1 MLIRCS
7 RCQRLY
13 AAQSDHDPGICL
25 YCLQSDKKD
34 AKEEQPGV
42 VMDWRDPLYEYACR
56 LAGRNQLKAWQQLEE
71 ILIRLD
77 DYRDC
82 RQMLEQARVRKQK
95 LYDKVVNDI
104 QISERRTILQNAVEQ
119 LRGFSGAPDAQ
130 KMLAIAEEKL
140 RVIVEREEREK
151 AEITRRRFAQAK
163 RRYLF
168 SIVTAAA
175 LVLSVLAYVLV
186 VFPGRLNRAESLIAQ
201 GQYEEAL
208 ALCMKSE
215 KVMATQRGGELL
227 RAART
232 GAAGTMRAEGRFEEA
247 VELYAVLR
255 MQDELDKTHLL
266 WSDALA
272 GQGDSKAAIEV
283 LLRTEK
289 SDARWTRLSALYMQR
304 ADEAAAEA
312 IARGI
317 QDVEYAG
324 SLGKG
329 FPALDAQLR
338 YCHLLH
344 EAGFDLAA
352 VYPDGVAIE
361 DAKLAALQIDAQDAR
376 EAELPL
382 ESALVFLREEDGHG
396 YSDFPWL
403 VYSGGSVGRDRSKD
417 SMYSVRLMPGYMF
430 REGASPARSFAQ
442 ADTALLIDGVY
453 IEKGKVS
460 VWTETKLSYSVVLP
474 RTLMRY
480 PYFSAVSSVAA
491 YDLRDPSR
499 RQVFAME
506 TSDAPCADEAW
517 MAVHGQDDDMLSGLT
532 ARRGE
537 MKTEEMHKVLDDL
550 LLGDRSER
558 TKGGDVNGAEP

>member
-1 MLIRCS
+1 M
-7 RCQRLY
+7 
-13 AAQSDHDPGICL
+13 
-25 YCLQSDKKD
+25 
-34 AKEEQPGV
+34 
-42 VMDWRDPLYEYACR
+42 MDWRDPLYEYACR
-56 LAGRNQLKAWQQLEE
+56 LFGRNQLKAWQRVEE
-71 ILIRLD
+71 ILIRLG

-82 RQMLEQARVRKQK
+82 RQMLEQASIRKQK
-95 LYDKVVNDI
+95 LYERVINDI
-104 QISERRTILQNAVEQ
+104 QSGERRTVLQNAVEQ
-119 LRGFSGAPDAQ
+119 LRGFSGTPESGEW
-130 KMLAIAEEKL
+130 LALGEEKL

-168 SIVTAAA
+168 SVLTAA
-175 LVLSVLAYVLV
+175 VLIVSVLAYVLV

-215 KVMATQRGGELL
+215 KVRETRRGGELL

-232 GAAGTMRAEGRFEEA
+232 GAAGAMRTEGRFEESA
-247 VELYAVLR
+247 ELYRILD
-255 MQDELDKTHLL
+255 MQDELEETYFL

-272 GQGDSKAAIEV
+272 GQGDSRAAIEV

-289 SDARWTRLSALYMQR
+289 SDARWMRLSALYMQR
-304 ADEAAAEA
+304 ADEAAEEA

-324 SLGKG
+324 SLGSAI
-329 FPALDAQLR
+329 PALDAQLR

-352 VYPDGVAIE
+352 VYPKGVLIE

-382 ESALVFLREEDGHG
+382 ESALVFLREEDGRG

-460 VWTETKLSYSVVLP
+460 VWTETKLSHSVVLP
-474 RTLMRY
+474 KTLMKS
-480 PYFSAVSSVAA
+480 PYVSAVSSVAA
-491 YDLRDPSR
+491 YDLRDPGR
-499 RQVFAME
+499 RQAFAVE
-506 TSDAPCADEAW
+506 TSDALCADEEW
-517 MAVHGQDDDMLSGLT
+517 MAVHGRDYDMLSGLT

-537 MKTEEMHKVLDDL
+537 MKLEEMCMVLDDL
-550 LLGDRSER
+550 LSADR
-558 TKGGDVNGAEP
+558 TKGGVANGAEP

>member
-1 MLIRCS
+1 M
-7 RCQRLY
+7 
-13 AAQSDHDPGICL
+13 G
-25 YCLQSDKKD
+25 
-34 AKEEQPGV
+34 
-42 VMDWRDPLYEYACR
+42 
-56 LAGRNQLKAWQQLEE
+56 
-71 ILIRLD
+71 
-77 DYRDC
+77 
-82 RQMLEQARVRKQK
+82 
-95 LYDKVVNDI
+95 
-104 QISERRTILQNAVEQ
+104 
-119 LRGFSGAPDAQ
+119 
-130 KMLAIAEEKL
+130 EEKL

-168 SIVTAAA
+168 SVLTAA
-175 LVLSVLAYVLV
+175 VLIVSVLAYVLV

-201 GQYEEAL
+201 GQYEEAF

-215 KVMATQRGGELL
+215 KVRETRRGGELL

-232 GAAGTMRAEGRFEEA
+232 GAAGAMRTEGRFEESA
-247 VELYAVLR
+247 ELYRILD
-255 MQDELDKTHLL
+255 MQDELEETYFL

-272 GQGDSKAAIEV
+272 GQGDSRAAIEV

-289 SDARWTRLSALYMQR
+289 SDARWMRLSALYMQR
-304 ADEAAAEA
+304 ADEAAEEA

-324 SLGKG
+324 SLGSAI
-329 FPALDAQLR
+329 PALDAQLR

-352 VYPDGVAIE
+352 VYPKGVLIE

-382 ESALVFLREEDGHG
+382 ESALVFLREEDGRG

-460 VWTETKLSYSVVLP
+460 VWTETKLSHSVVLP
-474 RTLMRY
+474 KTLMKY

-491 YDLRDPSR
+491 YDLRDPGR
-499 RQVFAME
+499 RQVFAVE
-506 TSDAPCADEAW
+506 TSDALCADEEW
-517 MAVHGQDDDMLSGLT
+517 MAVHGRDYDMLSGLT

-537 MKTEEMHKVLDDL
+537 MKLEEMCMVLDDL
-550 LLGDRSER
+550 LSADR
-558 TKGGDVNGAEP
+558 TKGGVANGAEP

>member
-1 MLIRCS
+1 MLLRCS
-7 RCQRLY
+7 KCQRLY
-13 AAQSDHDPGICL
+13 AAQSEHDPGICL
-25 YCLQSDKKD
+25 YCLQAEKPD
-34 AKEEQPGV
+34 AENDESQV

-56 LAGRNQLKAWQQLEE
+56 LAGRNQLKAWDRMEE
-71 ILIRLD
+71 ILIRLG

-82 RQMLEQARVRKQK
+82 RQMLEQARMRKQK
-95 LYDKVVNDI
+95 LYERIINDI
-104 QISERRTILQNAVEQ
+104 QIGERRTAVQNAVEQ
-119 LRGFSGAPDAQ
+119 LRDFSGTPEAGEW
-130 KMLAIAEEKL
+130 LAAGEEKL

-168 SIVTAAA
+168 SVLTAAL
-175 LVLSVLAYVLV
+175 LVMSVLAYVLV
-186 VFPGRLNRAESLIAQ
+186 FFPGRLNRAESLIAQ

-215 KVMATQRGGELL
+215 KVRETRRGGELL

-232 GAAGTMRAEGRFEEA
+232 GAAGAMRTEGRFEESA
-247 VELYAVLR
+247 ELYRILD
-255 MQDELDKTHLL
+255 MQDELEETHLL

-272 GQGDSKAAIEV
+272 GQGDSRAAIEV

-304 ADEAAAEA
+304 ADEAAEEA

-324 SLGKG
+324 SLGRAI
-329 FPALDAQLR
+329 PALDAQLR

-344 EAGFDLAA
+344 EAGFDLTA
-352 VYPDGVAIE
+352 VYPDGVSVE

-382 ESALVFLREEDGHG
+382 ESALVFLREEDGRG

-403 VYSGGSVGRDRSKD
+403 VYSGGSTGRDRSKD

-474 RTLMRY
+474 KTLMKY

-491 YDLRDPSR
+491 YDLRDPRR
-499 RQVFAME
+499 RQVFAVE
-506 TSDAPCADEAW
+506 TSDALCDDEEW
-517 MAVHGQDDDMLSGLT
+517 MEAHKRDYDTLSGLT

-537 MKTEEMHKVLDDL
+537 MKMDEMREVLDDL
-550 LLGDRSER
+550 LAADRA
-558 TKGGDVNGAEP
+558 KGGDVNGAEP